1 MSDGVL
7 YAGSLDKHVLGID
20 ATAHT
25 KRFEAVAQSG
35 VFCVVLGQEAGTLYV
50 GTETGL
56 IQSWNSLSDPAV
68 ELGSFRG
75 HERRVSQL
83 LVKEA
88 DQRLWSSSHDGTVRE
103 WDLGCRTCLRTL
115 KVCEFQ
121 VSSFVLC
128 GSILYAATWDS
139 TVRGISTVSGECV
152 ALFKG
157 HEHIILGLAA
167 GSEGERLYSA
177 SGDHT
182 ALRWDVG
189 ASSDDGFE
197 RKSSMLYKGHID
209 AVMCLHILVL
219 EDFIAEA
226 TEGAESESPMSEEDL
241 AVLQDPCMP
250 AVMIITG
257 SDDRSI
263 RLFDAETGQCL
274 LVLVGHT
281 DAISSFVVENG
292 VLYSA
297 AYDHSIRSWQLNE
310 ALIRIQM
317 RRTLK
322 LFEKEKMEA
331 ETVLEESSKKKKG
344 KKKGKKK
351 K

>member
-1 MSDGVL
+1 M
-7 YAGSLDKHVLGID
+7 
-20 ATAHT
+20 
-25 KRFEAVAQSG
+25 
-35 VFCVVLGQEAGTLYV
+35 
-50 GTETGL
+50 
-56 IQSWNSLSDPAV
+56 
-68 ELGSFRG
+68 
-75 HERRVSQL
+75 
-83 LVKEA
+83 
-88 DQRLWSSSHDGTVRE
+88 
-103 WDLGCRTCLRTL
+103 
-115 KVCEFQ
+115 
-121 VSSFVLC
+121 
-128 GSILYAATWDS
+128 
-139 TVRGISTVSGECV
+139 
-152 ALFKG
+152 
-157 HEHIILGLAA
+157 
-167 GSEGERLYSA
+167 
-177 SGDHT
+177 
-182 ALRWDVG
+182 
-189 ASSDDGFE
+189 
-197 RKSSMLYKGHID
+197 
-209 AVMCLHILVL
+209 L

-322 LFEKEKMEA
+322 LFEKEKMEVTRGGCYA
-331 ETVLEESSKKKKG
+331 
-344 KKKGKKK
+344 
-351 K
+351 